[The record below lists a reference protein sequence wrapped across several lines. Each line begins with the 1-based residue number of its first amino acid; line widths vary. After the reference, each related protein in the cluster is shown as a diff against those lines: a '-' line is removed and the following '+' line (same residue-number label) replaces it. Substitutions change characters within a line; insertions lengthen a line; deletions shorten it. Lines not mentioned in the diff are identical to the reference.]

1 MSTRADRILILAY
14 GNPGR
19 LDDGLGPALAQRL
32 DGLDLP
38 GVRVESDLQLQLE
51 DATAIAEHDLV
62 IFADAT
68 VSGRAPFSFRP
79 IGPGGTLSFTT
90 HSVSPA
96 ALLALAAEHF
106 QARTA
111 GWVLAVRGY
120 EFDGFGDGIS
130 EEATANLD
138 DAVRFLVDSLRDRRF
153 EEVVHGEAG
162 APTA

>member
-1 MSTRADRILILAY
+1 MSPHVDRILVLAY
-14 GNPGR
+14 GNSGR

-32 DGLDLP
+32 DGRDLP

-68 VSGRAPFSFRP
+68 VSGPAPFTFRP
-79 IGPGGTLSFTT
+79 VEPGGSPSFTT

-96 ALLALAAEHF
+96 ALLALAREHF
-106 QARTA
+106 QADTA

-120 EFDGFGDGIS
+120 AFDGFGDGLS
-130 EEATANLD
+130 EEAAANLD
-138 DAVRFLVDSLRDRRF
+138 DAVRFLVDSLEERRF
-153 EEVVHGEAG
+153 EEVVRGKSA